1 MLGVLVLLL
10 LGLPSSPVVATAGP
24 RLQSISQ
31 LRLHGIQRQTL
42 DYSCGAAALTIL
54 LEHYLG
60 EPVSEEH
67 VLADIV
73 LRLSEAEM
81 HERILQG
88 FSMLDLKGAA
98 EHLGY
103 EASGVLLPPEAAHQL
118 DVPVIILL
126 RRQRLNHFVVLKG
139 ISQGHAFLADPA
151 RGHLRMPLFELFRQ
165 WRGETLIVGRT
176 GASRAGAPLLALPG
190 SRQVAPETEVVRT
203 LLGPS
208 SR

>member
-1 MLGVLVLLL
+1 MLVLLL

-88 FSMLDLKGAA
+88 FSMLDLKG
-98 EHLGY
+98 
-103 EASGVLLPPEAAHQL
+103 PPSTWATKPPACCCHQ
-118 DVPVIILL
+118 
-126 RRQRLNHFVVLKG
+126 RRHT
-139 ISQGHAFLADPA
+139 SWT
-151 RGHLRMPLFELFRQ
+151 FR
-165 WRGETLIVGRT
+165 
-176 GASRAGAPLLALPG
+176 
-190 SRQVAPETEVVRT
+190 
-203 LLGPS
+203 
-208 SR
+208 